1 MPRLALSTVAAA
13 LLALLGVGEALAADA
28 PAPARASARS
38 SVAAQTPPGAVDA
51 ATARRLVA
59 DGVKVVDV
67 RTPAEYAAGHVP
79 GAVNIPYDE
88 IGRRSAELGP
98 AETPLVLYC
107 HSGRRSGI
115 AVRTLA
121 EQGFT
126 RLYDLGAYEKWVSS
140 EPGK

>member
-1 MPRLALSTVAAA
+1 MPRLALSTIAAA
-13 LLALLGVGEALAADA
+13 LLALGGAAFAADA
-28 PAPARASARS
+28 PARGA
-38 SVAAQTPPGAVDA
+38 VAAQTPPGAVDA

-88 IGRRSAELGP
+88 IGQRSAELGP

-107 HSGRRSGI
+107 HSGRRAGI
-115 AVRTLA
+115 AIRTLA
-121 EQGFT
+121 AKGFN
-126 RLYDLGAYEKWVSS
+126 RLYDLGTYEKWVNS

>member
-13 LLALLGVGEALAADA
+13 LLALLGAGEALAADA
-28 PAPARASARS
+28 PASARAPTRS
-38 SVAAQTPPGAVDA
+38 SVAAQIPPGAVDA

-88 IGRRSAELGP
+88 IGPRSAELGP

-107 HSGRRSGI
+107 HSGRRAGI
-115 AVRTLA
+115 AIRTLA
-121 EQGFT
+121 AKGFT
-126 RLYDLGAYEKWVSS
+126 RLYDLGTYERWVSS

>member
-1 MPRLALSTVAAA
+1 MPRLVLSTVAAA

-28 PAPARASARS
+28 PARASARGP
-38 SVAAQTPPGAVDA
+38 VAAQTPPGAVDA

-115 AVRTLA
+115 AVRTLS

-140 EPGK
+140 EPRK